1 MTKLPKPIEGS
12 IIFEDDYLYVCLA
25 NFPIT
30 AGHCVVVW
38 KEDITD
44 IHLLSRIDYDH
55 LMEIVDQTRNALINA
70 FEVDKV
76 YLMYMDEVMHVHWH
90 LIPRYDEEG
99 FNILKHTPEKLSDVS
114 IADVIKKY
122 WQSLK

>member
-70 FEVDKV
+70 F
-76 YLMYMDEVMHVHWH
+76 
-90 LIPRYDEEG
+90 
-99 FNILKHTPEKLSDVS
+99 
-114 IADVIKKY
+114 
-122 WQSLK
+122 